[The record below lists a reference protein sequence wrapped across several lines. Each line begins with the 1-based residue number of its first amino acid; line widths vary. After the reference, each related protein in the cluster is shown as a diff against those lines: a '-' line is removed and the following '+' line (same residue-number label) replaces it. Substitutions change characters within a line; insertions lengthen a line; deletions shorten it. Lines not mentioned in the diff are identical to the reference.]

1 MYRHHP
7 ARHHG
12 YRIREVG
19 YGYNHLEAIIPEAP
33 GAGTSGACEVNINCE
48 EGADWQEQKKGVIQM
63 IQYIRNKE
71 GEGGSY
77 ICTASL
83 VNNTARDKKPYVLSA
98 FHCSQDMLG
107 EQTATPEDLAVWL
120 FYFPNVTPIRFPCTI
135 KS

>member
-1 MYRHHP
+1 MP
-7 ARHHG
+7 
-12 YRIREVG
+12 EVQ
-19 YGYNHLEAIIPEAP
+19 EAP
-33 GAGTSGACEVNINCE
+33 GAGFSEACEVNINCE

-107 EQTATPEDLAVWL
+107 EQTVTPEELAVWL
-120 FYFPNVTPIRFPCTI
+120 FYFHQEHVGCDNE
-135 KS
+135 